1 MENSYTFRIAY
12 DKNFVCYV
20 VARTDF
26 EAIDRVFNRNLDQHP
41 DLERK
46 LFNAKKLK

>member
-1 MENSYTFRIAY
+1 MENSYTFRITY
-12 DKNFVCYV
+12 DKNFVCYI

-26 EAIDRVFNRNLDQHP
+26 EAIDRAFNRILDQQLN
-41 DLERK
+41 LEIK